1 MTSWFV
7 WFFKQRVF
15 FLIDTFLNW
24 QLIHVL
30 PFFLF
35 SVLYIKS
42 VLYICSFL
50 TGWNLDSQPRCR
62 LKLQGKSVARVSMLS
77 GLQPKQP
84 PTRAKH
90 KVVFGSSNLSKKYL
104 RSDRSPLFWW
114 LILDVF
120 KEGRVLTDRAS
131 AAGCA
136 RPPPT
141 SVWPWRDQQKKEPDE
156 SSPREQDES
165 NKKRMT
171 KPTQWCKMRPSQGV
185 SPLHLSMPVLPIF
198 FLEGIDK
205 QHKLICQQKGQKI

>member
-1 MTSWFV
+1 MTPWFV

-15 FLIDTFLNW
+15 FLIDTFLDW
-24 QLIHVL
+24 QLIHML

-62 LKLQGKSVARVSMLS
+62 LKLQGRVSMLS

-104 RSDRSPLFWW
+104 RSDRSPLFWC

-131 AAGCA
+131 AVGCA

-141 SVWPWRDQQKKEPDE
+141 SVWPRRDQQKKKQMRAAQE
-156 SSPREQDES
+156 SNMRATQKDDQTNAMVQDE
-165 NKKRMT
+165 T
-171 KPTQWCKMRPSQGV
+171 ITGCV
-185 SPLHLSMPVLPIF
+185 SPASLHARIAHI

-205 QHKLICQQKGQKI
+205 QHKLICQQKGKKI